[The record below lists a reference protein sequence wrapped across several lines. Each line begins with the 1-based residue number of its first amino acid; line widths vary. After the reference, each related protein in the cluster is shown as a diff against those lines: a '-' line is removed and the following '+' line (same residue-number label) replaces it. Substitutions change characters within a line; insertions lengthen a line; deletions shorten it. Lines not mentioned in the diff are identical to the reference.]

1 MENRGPLHVH
11 NEPGVASVRIGVK
24 EFMCIGALPPFD
36 HPHVYLEMGENNEA
50 HCPYCATLFVFD
62 ARLGRSCD
70 PPACAY
76 TAELEFDLRGGRTAP
91 RGFAGAT
98 GRGSRVRRRPLHSP
112 TGEGAPAS
120 GGVVGSFQTETELR
134 KAIERLRALGVG
146 DIQTFTP
153 QVPEEGGTSSPLPWI
168 ILIGGLIG
176 AAGGFAME
184 SYANVAAYPLDI
196 GGRPKF
202 SWPSFVPIA
211 FEIGVLVA
219 VLSAIGGAA
228 IAARLFKFYDP
239 IDEFEAMRGAMRDG
253 WVILARTDDRKDA
266 PKPAPSWKAS
276 TRDTSKRSRHEALD
290 RAPARASRDRVQRHE
305 PSAKAESV

>member
-11 NEPGVASVRIGVK
+11 NQPGVASVRIGVK

-36 HPHVYLEMGENNEA
+36 HPHVYLEMGENDEA

-70 PPACAY
+70 PLACAY
-76 TAELEFDLRGGRTAP
+76 TAELESIYEAGEPLHAALP
-91 RGFAGAT
+91 AQQSAVAGAP
-98 GRGSRVRRRPLHSP
+98 SAVAQP
-112 TGEGAPAS
+112 TREGAPAS

-134 KAIERLRALGVG
+134 RAIERLRALRFG

-153 QVPEEGGTSSPLPWI
+153 QVPEEGERSSPLPWI

-184 SYANVAAYPLDI
+184 TYANVAAYPLDI

-202 SWPSFVPIA
+202 SWPSFAPIA

-219 VLSAIGGAA
+219 VLCAIGGAA

-253 WVILARTDDRKDA
+253 WVVLARTDD
-266 PKPAPSWKAS
+266 PQG
-276 TRDTSKRSRHEALD
+276 
-290 RAPARASRDRVQRHE
+290 RAEARAILKSLNARHVE
-305 PSAKAESV
+305 EVAS

>member
-1 MENRGPLHVH
+1 MENSGPLHVH
-11 NEPGVASVRIGVK
+11 NEPGVERVRIGVK

-36 HPHVYLEMGENNEA
+36 HPHVFIEMGENDEA

-76 TAELEFDLRGGRTAP
+76 TAELQSIYEARDVLNEALTAQQV
-91 RGFAGAT
+91 AGA
-98 GRGSRVRRRPLHSP
+98 RAPPAVAQPRAKDSP
-112 TGEGAPAS
+112 AP
-120 GGVVGSFQTETELR
+120 GGVVGSFETEARLQE
-134 KAIERLRALGVG
+134 AIERLKTIGVG

-153 QVPEEGGTSSPLPWI
+153 QVSEEQKTSSPLPWI

-176 AAGGFAME
+176 LAAGFAME
-184 SYANVAAYPLDI
+184 TYANVSAYPLDI

-219 VLSAIGGAA
+219 VLCAIGGAA
-228 IAARLFKFYDP
+228 VAARLFRFYDP
-239 IDEFEAMRGAMRDG
+239 IDRCVAMGGVMRDRF
-253 WVILARTDDRKDA
+253 VVMARSDDPDI
-266 PKPAPSWKAS
+266 
-276 TRDTSKRSRHEALD
+276 
-290 RAPARASRDRVQRHE
+290 RAQARAVL
-305 PSAKAESV
+305 ESLNATDIEKVAS